1 MTLWVVD
8 VLDDP
13 HYSFQAHWEAFLQA
27 EGLAIDYVYLN
38 GLEPTTY
45 QAPLPQATGLLIS
58 GSVHSVYE
66 QLEWMQALE
75 ACIRTH
81 QAAQIPILG
90 ICFGHQILA
99 HALGGKV
106 SRLPH
111 NREFGCQP
119 VYLTPQGLAHP
130 WLRDFPSG
138 SSTLQSHQD
147 HVATLPP
154 GAQGLGSSSTTEH
167 QIFSLGNALGVQ
179 FHPEYSPDTLRII
192 ARSRQTQYL
201 HEQTFQSE
209 THLETLL
216 THLHPT
222 PEARTI
228 LVQFLKHIQELP

>member
-1 MTLWVVD
+1 MSLRICILETDILRPELVD
-8 VLDDP
+8 QYQGYGHMFEQLFAQQPVT
-13 HYSFQAHWEAFLQA
+13 A
-27 EGLAIDYVYLN
+27 EF
-38 GLEPTTY
+38 
-45 QAPLPQATGLLIS
+45 
-58 GSVHSVYE
+58 SVYNVVE
-66 QLEWMQALE
+66 GHYPPDSEKFDAYLVTGSKADSFGSDPWIQTLKAYLLERYKRGDKL
-75 ACIRTH
+75 
-81 QAAQIPILG
+81 LG

-179 FHPEYSPDTLRII
+179 FHPEYTPDTLRII
-192 ARSRQTQYL
+192 ARSR
-201 HEQTFQSE
+201 
-209 THLETLL
+209 
-216 THLHPT
+216 
-222 PEARTI
+222 
-228 LVQFLKHIQELP
+228 LKC